1 MTCLRRSSFSVAS
14 ILVRRSRSCLVLMV
28 FGFASIQRVESRRRE
43 FQPVIAPPNAPGHV
57 LIGGLQQPPPGLIHS
72 VFTAH
77 IGPER
82 HAPAVLS
89 EELHRGAGH
98 PARSEEHT

>member
-77 IGPER
+77 IGPR
-82 HAPAVLS
+82 S
-89 EELHRGAGH
+89 T
-98 PARSEEHT
+98 RSEEHTSELQSLRHLVCRLLL